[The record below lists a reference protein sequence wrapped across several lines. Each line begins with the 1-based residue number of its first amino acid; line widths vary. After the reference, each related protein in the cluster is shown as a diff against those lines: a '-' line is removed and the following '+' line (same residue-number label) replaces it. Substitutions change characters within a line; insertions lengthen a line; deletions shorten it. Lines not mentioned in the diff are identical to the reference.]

1 MKELEMHD
9 ETKPAPLPLDPTSL
23 LTLQNISDLFLR
35 FKKKVNTTSF
45 YVMCTLEFKFQRAHD
60 VK

>member
-9 ETKPAPLPLDPTSL
+9 EIKPAPLPVDPTSL

-35 FKKKVNTTSF
+35 FKKKSS
-45 YVMCTLEFKFQRAHD
+45 YD
-60 VK
+60 VILRHVHTGI